1 MILQGK
7 VAANAENI
15 ESRLTNGINMVEL
28 QLLKGD
34 THGSVLKV
42 LTDYPDLQ
50 VTVVHPVIGGDQDKC
65 TVNLNH
71 LSYRPVFDNFIS
83 ACIVADFMGK
93 IQKRKVGVV
102 IHNTASAH
110 EYQCAP
116 ALWESVV
123 NILSKTQ
130 DIYKNVYFLIEN
142 VTPFS
147 SCIGLSNG
155 TLSKDLGWI
164 VKQLQN
170 QYINA
175 WINLDLCHNQM
186 TYQFFKKQYDET
198 EIGKLSDADLD
209 KFTLEYWF
217 RNYGYLI
224 KNVHIAK
231 CIGDGVIKGHHGA
244 PLDKSDIAML
254 DKLKTLSNVY
264 AEDDILWT
272 IEVQDDDY
280 VAIPNQLST
289 LRLLQKELMLVIGK
303 NDC

>member
-7 VAANAENI
+7 VAANADNI
-15 ESRLTNGINMVEL
+15 KSRLDNGINFVEL

-34 THGSVLKV
+34 THGSVLQV
-42 LTDYPDLQ
+42 LTNYPDLQ
-50 VTVVHPVIGGDQDKC
+50 VTVVHPVIGGDSDKC

-71 LSYRPVFDNFIS
+71 LSYKPVFDNFIS

-93 IQKRKVGVV
+93 IQRRKVGVV
-102 IHNTASAH
+102 VHNTVSEH
-110 EYQCAP
+110 DYKCMP
-116 ALWESVV
+116 ALWESLIT
-123 NILSKTQ
+123 ILSKTQ
-130 DIYKNVYFLIEN
+130 EIYKNVYFLIEN

-147 SCIGLSNG
+147 SCIGLCNG
-155 TLSKDLGWI
+155 IISKDLGNI

-175 WINLDLCHNQM
+175 WINLDLCHNEM
-186 TYQFFKKQYDET
+186 TYKFFKKQYDET
-198 EIGKLSDADLD
+198 ELGELSEADLD

-231 CIGDGVIKGHHGA
+231 CIGDGIMSNHHGA

-254 DKLKTLSNVY
+254 DKLKTLTNVY
-264 AEDDILWT
+264 AEDNILWT
-272 IEVQDDDY
+272 VEVKEDDY
-280 VAIPNQLST
+280 VKIPNQLST
-289 LRLLQKELMLVIGK
+289 LSLLRKELFLNVGE
-303 NDC
+303 NVL